1 MSVRETIL
9 SRFSKSSVP
18 LRAVFAGDFHVSRVM
33 PDSHATQ
40 CACKHAEEFLMPK
53 RRDYNRSDITKMQAL
68 LKALPKKEREKKRF
82 AVPDVVK
89 EMRME
94 IRAALG
100 RGYTLDEVITA
111 LNSQG
116 NFDLKT
122 PTIKRYISGAK
133 RKKIVSSI
141 SGKFSEKK
149 GEERRPVLKEDIR
162 KKSRAVDLPS
172 SADL

>member
-1 MSVRETIL
+1 
-9 SRFSKSSVP
+9 
-18 LRAVFAGDFHVSRVM
+18 M
-33 PDSHATQ
+33 PDASAICGACSHA
-40 CACKHAEEFLMPK
+40 KEFLMPK
-53 RRDYNRSDITKMQAL
+53 RRDYDRSDITKMQDV

-111 LNSQG
+111 INSQG
-116 NFDLKT
+116 TFYLKT

-133 RKKIVSSI
+133 RKKTVSSI

-149 GEERRPVLKEDIR
+149 SEEEQPVLKETIR
-162 KKSRAVDLPS
+162 KKSSAVSLPS
-172 SADL
+172 SDDL

>member
-1 MSVRETIL
+1 
-9 SRFSKSSVP
+9 
-18 LRAVFAGDFHVSRVM
+18 M
-33 PDSHATQ
+33 PDASAKCGACSHT
-40 CACKHAEEFLMPK
+40 KEFLMPK
-53 RRDYNRSDITKMQAL
+53 RRDYDRSDIIKMQDA

-82 AVPDVVK
+82 TVPDVVK

-111 LNSQG
+111 LNSHG
-116 NFDLKT
+116 AFDLKM
-122 PTIKRYISGAK
+122 PTIKRYISDAK
-133 RKKIVSSI
+133 RKKTVSSI

-149 GEERRPVLKEDIR
+149 SEDMQPVLKETVR